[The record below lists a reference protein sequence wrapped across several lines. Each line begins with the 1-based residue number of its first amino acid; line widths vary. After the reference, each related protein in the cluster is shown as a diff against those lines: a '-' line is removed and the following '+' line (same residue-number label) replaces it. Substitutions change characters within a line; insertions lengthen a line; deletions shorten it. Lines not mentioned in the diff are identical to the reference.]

1 MGDFTV
7 VDDGHGLE
15 APVRVGADAAAAG
28 GGRELV
34 RAGMVQQQKR
44 AEGAAMVAVAEQR
57 AHREAIA
64 HPVGTGAVVY
74 TQNLLQHGALSLVG
88 TAAAWGCQWCVEH
101 G

>member
-44 AEGAAMVAVAEQR
+44 AEGAAMVAVAEQVQQERDRLASFTQTLEKIEQQLLRLR
-57 AHREAIA
+57 A
-64 HPVGTGAVVY
+64 
-74 TQNLLQHGALSLVG
+74 
-88 TAAAWGCQWCVEH
+88 
-101 G
+101 